1 MDQHK
6 QKMKLVGRA
15 IMAKNGAGEN
25 NVENVVSMEAIHDI
39 EEAGVDSKE
48 IMEAIQD
55 TRMLMWSLDRV
66 KATHR

>member
-1 MDQHK
+1 
-6 QKMKLVGRA
+6 
-15 IMAKNGAGEN
+15 MAKNGAGEN

-55 TRMLMWSLDRV
+55 TRMLM
-66 KATHR
+66 